1 MTRSIKN
8 IRLKPEKTINPTSS
22 SISYTG
28 KLGKNNLDD
37 IYRFKLSDHS
47 SLSIKLDGGL
57 GAKTNL
63 ELVQD
68 RNLNEYLDPGEI
80 VARSRS
86 IRSKGGAVTL
96 SDVSPG
102 TYFLRVSMQQGGR
115 QVNYSLTSVV
125 NPLTPAP
132 SSTTAPQ
139 SPPSTGNP
147 LIDQVVQLT
156 NNFRVQNGLQPLSYN
171 LKLASSAQAHSQSMA
186 LQDFF
191 GHTSK
196 DGLSPFDRI
205 RAAGYQYSAAAENIA
220 AGYTTAERVV
230 EGWINSPGHRANM
243 LNPNLKE
250 IGVGY
255 YYLASDTGN
264 VSYYHYWTQNFGTGL

>member
-1 MTRSIKN
+1 MTRSTKN
-8 IRLKPEKTINPTSS
+8 IRLKSEKVINLTSS

-28 KLGKNNLDD
+28 KLSKNNLDD

-47 SLSIKLDGGL
+47 SLSVKLDGGL
-57 GAKTNL
+57 GAKTHL

-68 RNLNEYLDPGEI
+68 RNLNEYLDRGEI

-86 IRSKGGAVTL
+86 IRSKGGVVILPDAT
-96 SDVSPG
+96 PG
-102 TYFLRVSMQQGGR
+102 TYFLRVSMQHGGGK
-115 QVNYSLTSVV
+115 VNYSLTPVA

-132 SSTTAPQ
+132 SNTTVSQ
-139 SPPSTGNP
+139 DSPATGNV

-156 NNFRVQNGLQPLSYN
+156 NNFRVQHGLQPLSYN

-191 GHTSK
+191 SHTSK

-220 AGYTTAERVV
+220 AGYTTAEQVV
-230 EGWINSPGHRANM
+230 QGWINSPGHRTNM

-264 VSYYHYWTQNFGTGL
+264 VNYYHYWTQSFGTVL